1 MHRHRAAHGGLG
13 LHPGAGNRRQLL
25 PLGQQVLQ
33 QGAAQFVP
41 FAAGQVA
48 RLALRRQPAE
58 HKGRTTGFAQCPLN
72 AGALVGFGGLRL
84 AAAHGAGRVALAVVR
99 RQFHPLRLCAEG
111 KPNRNAG
118 VLPPVQLPQAG
129 QGRLAGGG
137 VLLGA
142 HAEHRAVDLSI
153 VPAAGKAGAGERILQ
168 QLLVVGFLFPGSP
181 AGGHRGGHV
190 LGGAQ
195 AALDLHAHH
204 AGLHQLGDLIHQRQV
219 LQAQVVA
226 LLRAVG
232 GKGQAA
238 GTGTAAPIAAAAAQ
252 KCAHVALAAH
262 RHTQRA
268 VDEAFQLNGAFG
280 GNAGDLPAA
289 QLPAENGPGKAQ
301 PGQLL
306 HARQA
311 VHAHL
316 GGAVQLQPRGHP
328 FGQSRR
334 GHVLQDHRVRTGC
347 GHRPDGTG
355 QVLHLA
361 RVHRG
366 VQGHVHPHA
375 APVAE
380 GHRVLQGLGGKVAC
394 AFPGVEAGKAQI
406 HRVRAA
412 VHGRTQHLLV
422 ARRGQNLQ
430 RGVPGAQC
438 CCPFICSIWR
448 RSRAI
453 SC

>member
-25 PLGQQVLQ
+25 PLGQQIFQ
-33 QGAAQFVP
+33 QDAAQFVP
-41 FAAGQVA
+41 LAAGQVA
-48 RLALRRQPAE
+48 RLALHRQPAE
-58 HKGRTTGFAQCPLN
+58 HKGRTAGFAQRPLN

-99 RQFHPLRLCAEG
+99 RQFQPLRLCAEG

-118 VLPPVQLPQAG
+118 VLSPVQLPQAG

-137 VLLGA
+137 ILLRA
-142 HAEHRAVDLSI
+142 HAEHRAIDLAV

-168 QLLVVGFLFPGSP
+168 QLLVVGFVLPGGP
-181 AGGHRGGHV
+181 AGGHRRGHI

-195 AALDLHAHH
+195 PALDLHAHH

-262 RHTQRA
+262 RHAQRA
-268 VDEAFQLNGAFG
+268 VDEALQLNGAFG

-328 FGQSRR
+328 LGQGRR
-334 GHVLQDHRVRTGC
+334 GHVLQDHRIRTGC

-355 QVLHLA
+355 QILHLA

-394 AFPGVEAGKAQI
+394 ALPGVEAGKAQI

-412 VHGRTQHLLV
+412 VHGCAQHLLV